1 MSMFTNSHVPAVVNA
16 EESAPSRELPQ
27 PQRSARERE
36 LLQVSYSILNVG
48 TFAIMFFND
57 VYIFNWFYAGC

>member
-1 MSMFTNSHVPAVVNA
+1 MSMFANSHVPAVVNT

-57 VYIFNWFYAGC
+57 VYIFNWFYVGC